1 MRREQ
6 LGRALLKI
14 RQKSSALPHERAQQ
28 LGRTQGL
35 FQLLFQRERPD
46 QRFRLGAVLFAI
58 RRLSGV
64 LNDPH
69 CAEHEAEREDDE
81 RFAIA
86 GGAGRGDPTG
96 RLSEDIRVFHVFLL
110 PGAF

>member
-1 MRREQ
+1 MQRKVQ
-6 LGRALLKI
+6 PV
-14 RQKSSALPHERAQQ
+14 SALPHERAQQ